1 MMEHVIV
8 MKAEESWRS
17 NSLLY
22 SSNEQLLPHIAFQID
37 VLNKKLDEKE
47 SNQPRMISSMDSW
60 F

>member
-1 MMEHVIV
+1 M
-8 MKAEESWRS
+8 R
-17 NSLLY
+17 NDSLLY
-22 SSNEQLLPHIAFQID
+22 SSNEQLLPHVAIQID